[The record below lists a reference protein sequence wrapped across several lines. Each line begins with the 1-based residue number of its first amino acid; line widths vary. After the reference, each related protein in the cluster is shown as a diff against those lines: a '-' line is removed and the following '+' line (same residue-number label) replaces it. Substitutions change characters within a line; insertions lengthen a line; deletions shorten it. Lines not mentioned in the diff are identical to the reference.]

1 MFKTE
6 HPLHSGLQDMA
17 AKKKKH
23 YIDNKEFENLIIL
36 YKTDNTKETEDRLF
50 EIFDL
55 LIVNV
60 YQTFK
65 FEVNIDD
72 AKQECFVLLLRTL
85 KNFIPVKGK
94 AFNYFTTVILNN
106 LKLIY
111 TKNSKYYSKLE
122 PLDFKD
128 D

>member
-1 MFKTE
+1 MV
-6 HPLHSGLQDMA
+6 
-17 AKKKKH
+17 KKKKH
-23 YIDNKEFENLIIL
+23 YIDNNEFESLIVL
-36 YKTDNTKETEDRLF
+36 FKTENTKETEDRLF

-60 YQTFK
+60 HQTFK
-65 FEVNIDD
+65 FDINIDD
-72 AKQECFVLLLRTL
+72 AKQECFLLLLKTL

-111 TKNSKYYSKLE
+111 TKNAKYYAKLE

-128 D
+128 P